1 MSSIGDMKEWHGLR
15 RNQFDKIVTV
25 QTTDDVET
33 AVNAIGSAFLVGEN
47 TQFISGM
54 LDHLNDVLFDW
65 FEVNYDKPA
74 RMAFVMNAW
83 PHYHLYEFATIVKV
97 FAMMAQKLTRIYW
110 GLVEEGNRAADP
122 SRLKEMVAQSENKE
136 FMFSAEFGH
145 ELDEEGVRVSAPRR
159 VLQA

>member
-1 MSSIGDMKEWHGLR
+1 MSVVRDMNLWHGLR
-15 RNQFDKIVTV
+15 RDQFDKIVTV

-33 AVNAIGSAFLVGEN
+33 AVNAIGTAFLVGEN

-65 FEVNYDKPA
+65 FEVNYDEPA

-83 PHYHLYEFATIVKV
+83 PHYHLYEFACIVSV
-97 FAMMAQKLTRIYW
+97 FADTAPKLTRMYRA
-110 GLVEEGNRAADP
+110 LVEEEKRALDP
-122 SRLKEMVAQSENKE
+122 ALLDEMVAQSENKR
-136 FMFSAEFGH
+136 FTVFAEFGH